1 MSAPNTL
8 AHTVGFADL
17 VLSPYISPPW
27 FFILFSFLLCIL
39 ILPSSIYKTPLV
51 AYITQGLVFSLA
63 SSLTLLLTL
72 EHHYGNSPTFH
83 ILAASFS
90 SLFFSFLSIRIRF
103 ASPST
108 APMVTASRMPPP
120 STPLPPPLLLPL
132 HAYLHQLLFPP
143 LPFMRRLP
151 LDPPLRSLHSLSKT
165 WNTTASWQPP

>member
-17 VLSPYISPPW
+17 ALSPYISPPW

-108 APMVTASRMPPP
+108 APTVTAQ
-120 STPLPPPLLLPL
+120 PLAP
-132 HAYLHQLLFPP
+132 
-143 LPFMRRLP
+143 P
-151 LDPPLRSLHSLSKT
+151 LDPPPPPSPPATPRLPSPASPPAPTLYAPPPTRSSS
-165 WNTTASWQPP
+165 AVPPLPLENLDHDC